1 MTMSPRPVQTAPST
15 SQALPLSAVLNC
27 PSCISASLLSSLCA
41 ARHHAHLSDRA
52 RPQQCTR
59 LGNMTGMRNPRWS
72 RSQSRSLMCTVSSMH
87 VEIGDQ
93 RPVHQIQQGKTPDV
107 IFPTNASLDTSCDDP
122 SHRPDQLELLQQR
135 QTDLAG
141 IGGIFG

>member
-1 MTMSPRPVQTAPST
+1 MSPRPLQTAPST

-27 PSCISASLLSSLCA
+27 PSCISSSLLSSLCA

-52 RPQQCTR
+52 RTQQCTR

-72 RSQSRSLMCTVSSMH
+72 RSPSRSLMCTVSSMN
-87 VEIGDQ
+87 VEIGGQ
-93 RPVHQIQQGKTPDV
+93 RPVHQIQHSKTLDV
-107 IFPTNASLDTSCDDP
+107 IFHTNGSPDTSRDDTG
-122 SHRPDQLELLQQR
+122 HRPEQLELLQQR
-135 QTDLAG
+135 QADLAG